1 MSSNKRRGSKILNNT
16 AGQRVYGTPW
26 LPENQDGLSGLL
38 NGGERSVVDE
48 ATQHVI
54 DTVVRSLAT
63 AVKTLRLYPPTSPIP
78 RQTAEAAV
86 DALTRF
92 FVGESVLVLT
102 VVRNGFSYAGAPI
115 SAPGSAELADMLTGH
130 GIAEVDI
137 MPGVLTDDLIAFLGV
152 ILKDPENVRAV
163 GGPGAMLAAI
173 GIETVRVSDVAL
185 TVMEADSFAQAEDVD
200 EFLRELASDPDKL
213 ALWLSSA
220 TTGDPAALAEGLAE
234 LSSVVGAGGLEN
246 LMTSLTSAFLQQQ
259 QDGRDVLLK
268 LAVKNE
274 NTSALMSSVL
284 GNLKTGDIA
293 TSLAGGL
300 FGKNVLS
307 MSSMLAGLPLGSRVS
322 EVLAEVKPLLAHAGH
337 SARELSYLE
346 HMLEVRERET
356 PEAPITEQ
364 RPDYAKVAA
373 IAEVKPEE
381 YERARSEVQS
391 SMARMNATSVAT
403 MLQLLDQQSD
413 FDLYCKTLDGL
424 ASIMPALFEM
434 RDLALANK
442 VIVELASRE
451 ARTDNPWPE
460 LTARLRETIAKAT
473 GPRSMSALLHAVAD
487 DPSLASVARDVM
499 RRSGTAGQAAFVR
512 EAIGMRDGDGLKLAE
527 EVLGRRIIDL
537 LIAEAPQAQWFSLGA
552 IVGRLAIEGDP
563 RSQSAIEAL
572 MKRPDEPSRQEV
584 AKALAAVGS
593 DMALRQIATLMRDPS
608 PEVSIIA
615 IRAAGRSVAPGAAN
629 ALGKRF
635 DELDCDNKDFLACR
649 DIISALGRSV
659 DPGAR
664 AVLERIAA
672 RKALI
677 KRGHFAEIGDLA
689 REALAAC
696 NKEGGR

>member
-1 MSSNKRRGSKILNNT
+1 M
-16 AGQRVYGTPW
+16 
-26 LPENQDGLSGLL
+26 
-38 NGGERSVVDE
+38 
-48 ATQHVI
+48 I

-92 FVGESVLVLT
+92 FVGEPVLALT

-115 SAPGSAELADMLTGH
+115 SAPGSVELADMLTGH

-152 ILKDPENVRAV
+152 ILKDPENVRAA

-234 LSSVVGAGGLEN
+234 LSTVVGAGGLEN

-307 MSSMLAGLPLGSRVS
+307 MSSMLAGLPLGARVS
-322 EVLAEVKPLLAHAGH
+322 EVLAEVKPLLATAGH

-487 DPSLASVARDVM
+487 DPSLAAVARDVM

-552 IVGRLAIEGDP
+552 IVGRLALEGDP

-572 MKRPDEPSRQEV
+572 MKRSDEPSRQEV
-584 AKALAAVGS
+584 AKALTSVGS
-593 DMALRQIATLMRDPS
+593 DMALRQIAALMRDPG
-608 PEVSIIA
+608 PEVA
-615 IRAAGRSVAPGAAN
+615 
-629 ALGKRF
+629 
-635 DELDCDNKDFLACR
+635 
-649 DIISALGRSV
+649 
-659 DPGAR
+659 
-664 AVLERIAA
+664 
-672 RKALI
+672 
-677 KRGHFAEIGDLA
+677 
-689 REALAAC
+689 
-696 NKEGGR
+696 